1 MLLNGGFCDKE
12 ELFGVFLE
20 KAIAS
25 FIKFNFH

>member
-25 FIKFNFH
+25 FINFH